1 MTKLKLLSEQ
11 QMEGIR
17 RVAEMA
23 MTTPVTIMRRST
35 ESGLEDTDDPYGAA
49 VSYSDATAYGGCLG
63 WLHSTPTPVAVL
75 DAGALITV
83 NTYRLYVPHDTD
95 IKPGDQV
102 VISSN
107 TYMVSDT
114 TADETWPALLSCT
127 LRLRE

>member
-11 QMEGIR
+11 QMEGVR

-23 MTTPVTIMRRST
+23 FTTPVTIMRRSGAV
-35 ESGLEDTDDPYGAA
+35 GLELSEDPYGSS
-49 VSYSDATAYGGCLG
+49 VTFSDVTPQKGCLG
-63 WLHSTPTPVAVL
+63 WLHSTPIPVAIM
-75 DAGALITV
+75 DAGALVSV

-95 IKPGDQV
+95 LRPGDHV
-102 VISSN
+102 VISIN
-107 TYMVSDT
+107 TYVVADT

>member
-23 MTTPVTIMRRST
+23 MTTPVSIMRRT
-35 ESGLEDTDDPYGAA
+35 GDVGLDLSDDPYGSS
-49 VSYSDATAYGGCLG
+49 VSFNDVTPQGGCLG
-63 WLHSTPTPVAVL
+63 WLHSVPTQVATT

-95 IKPGDQV
+95 VRPGDHAVIGSDTYV
-102 VISSN
+102 VA
-107 TYMVSDT
+107 DT
-114 TADETWPALLSCT
+114 TADETWPALLSCS